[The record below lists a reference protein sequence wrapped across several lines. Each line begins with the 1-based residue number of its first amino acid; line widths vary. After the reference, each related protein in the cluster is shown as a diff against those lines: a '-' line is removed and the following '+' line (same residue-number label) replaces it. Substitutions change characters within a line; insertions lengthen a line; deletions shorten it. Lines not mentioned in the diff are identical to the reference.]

1 MSFETL
7 RLPKLEFFA
16 EPDKGDVRGDAGVLA
31 QTLRQNGASILVA
44 GQDRAGADQGRG
56 ELVLLVRIRCE
67 VLDQRVDLVDEPLTA
82 GIERRRI
89 ERGIA
94 VDAVEAVF
102 GENGAK

>member
-7 RLPKLEFFA
+7 RLPQLEFFS
-16 EPDKGDVRGDAGVLA
+16 EPDKGDVRVDAGVLA
-31 QTLRQNGASILVA
+31 QTLRQNGASVLID
-44 GQDRAGADQGRG
+44 GQDLAGAEQGRG

-67 VLDQRVDLVDEPLTA
+67 VLDQRVHLVDEPLPA

-94 VDAVEAVF
+94 VDPVEAVF